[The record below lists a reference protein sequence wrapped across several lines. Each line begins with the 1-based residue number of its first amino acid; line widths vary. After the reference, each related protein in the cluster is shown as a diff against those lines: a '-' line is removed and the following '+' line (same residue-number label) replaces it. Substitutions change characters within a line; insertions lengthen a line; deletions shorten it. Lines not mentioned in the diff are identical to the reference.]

1 MAIIFI
7 KSTGIW
13 LLLVAGAVG
22 NGLLREKVLAP
33 LVEDQFALPL
43 SGVML
48 SVLIFVVAYLTIPF
62 IEKSEDRI
70 YVFIGLL
77 WVVLTLSF
85 EFIFGHYG
93 AGKSWREIV
102 AVFDVTNGNLFI
114 LALITS
120 AASPW
125 LAAKMQ
131 GFI

>member
-1 MAIIFI
+1 MAITFI
-7 KSTGIW
+7 KATGIW
-13 LLLVAGAVG
+13 LLMVAGAVG
-22 NGLLREKVLAP
+22 NGLLREKVLSP
-33 LVEDQFALPL
+33 LLEDRFALPL

-62 IEKSEDRI
+62 IEKSEGRI

-102 AVFDVTNGNLFI
+102 EVFDVMNGNLFT

-125 LAAKMQ
+125 LAAKIQ
-131 GFI
+131 GLL